1 MRPFKGWIPKE
12 AFKRFDYKYKSGGLT
27 WLESNLLDKW
37 WELVI
42 KYTPTNIAPN
52 LITLTGF
59 LAMTIPFAY
68 FIYSDPSFT

>member
-1 MRPFKGWIPKE
+1 
-12 AFKRFDYKYKSGGLT
+12 LT